1 MSADSSPGDG
11 AALSPRLLLPWMALV
26 IAAMV
31 AAVGLGADGADY
43 PTPFAVAHAYRLLV
57 GAELFLLLAVVPL
70 SGGTGRARLLDLG
83 LLLALAA
90 PAVVA
95 TAWAA
100 DCRWPQVAA
109 SQGYLAAA
117 AAFVAAYLRAD
128 AEGRFLSWYWLILG
142 GLSAGGPMVGFI
154 VEDLL
159 RVPMHWLYGLS
170 PFWIADQVSRPW
182 EAGGRAAWPRAL
194 ATAGLLLLL
203 SALPHAASW
212 RRSRLTSPAR
222 RVY

>member
-1 MSADSSPGDG
+1 MSAPPPESGG
-11 AALSPRLLLPWMALV
+11 ALPSLRLLVPWVACAVAVMALT
-26 IAAMV
+26 I
-31 AAVGLGADGADY
+31 GLGADGADY
-43 PTPFAVAHAYRLLV
+43 PTPFAVVHAYRFFV

-70 SGGTGRARLLDLG
+70 AVGPRRARFVDML

-90 PAVVA
+90 PAVAA

-109 SQGYLAAA
+109 SQAYLAVIALFVTAYLAA
-117 AAFVAAYLRAD
+117 D
-128 AEGRFLSWYWLILG
+128 PDGRFLSWYWLALG
-142 GLSAGGPMVGFI
+142 GLSAGGPLVGFI

-159 RVPMHWLYGLS
+159 RVPLEWLYGLS
-170 PFWIADQVSRPW
+170 PFWIADQMSRPW
-182 EAGGRAAWPRAL
+182 EFDWRPDWAKAL
-194 ATAGLLLLL
+194 AAAGSLLLL
-203 SALPHAASW
+203 SAWLYAASW